1 MPVDVILP
9 KVDMDMTAGVIEA
22 WKVREGQTV
31 REGDV
36 LFEISTNKAVM
47 EIDAPEDGIIRQ
59 IVDVKKSA
67 VPVGTIVARIYKSG
81 EPIAALPAGQFIKS
95 DKTVEVQAGTI
106 VACHWPRA
114 NSASSP
120 APEAANTN
128 GHSLRATPHA
138 RKLARDGAVDLA
150 QVRGTGPQGRIS
162 GADIMRH
169 RNTVQPEQ
177 DQAVVPLSSARR
189 IAGQRLAESMRSAP
203 HFYLTAHIDM
213 SGVNAFLKGAASN
226 GVGKISTTVL
236 IAALAARVLRAHPML
251 NASAEEDAVRVH
263 SAINIAVAMERAGDL
278 ITPVLHHAD
287 RTPLADLNRQ
297 FLALRQAGQDRS
309 IKSSQMADGTFTVS
323 NLGMYGVDG
332 FTAII
337 NPPQSAIL
345 AVGRTVDTPVGR
357 DGQIV
362 LRPMAN
368 FCLSSDHRIVD
379 GVTAARFMAD
389 LRAAL
394 ENPARML

>member
-1 MPVDVILP
+1 MPIDVILP
-9 KVDMDMTAGVIEA
+9 KVDMDMTTGIIEA
-22 WKVREGQTV
+22 WKVREGQSV

-47 EIDAPEDGIIRQ
+47 EIDAPQDGIIRQ
-59 IVDVKKSA
+59 ITDLKKSA
-67 VPVGTIVARIYKSG
+67 IPVGTVVARIYQNG
-81 EPIAALPAGQFIKS
+81 EELIALPAPPRNAAEI
-95 DKTVEVQAGTI
+95 EVKKGTI

-114 NSASSP
+114 PQPEP
-120 APEAANTN
+120 AVAN
-128 GHSLRATPHA
+128 GMRATPYA
-138 RKLARDGAVDLA
+138 RRLAREADIPLTD
-150 QVRGTGPQGRIS
+150 VRGSGPQGRIS
-162 GADIMRH
+162 SADILQFKKAEQFEADPSLMPLSPARRVAAQRLSESH
-169 RNTVQPEQ
+169 RN
-177 DQAVVPLSSARR
+177 
-189 IAGQRLAESMRSAP
+189 AP
-203 HFYLTAHIDM
+203 HFYLNAHIDM

-236 IAALAARVLRAHPML
+236 IAALAGRVLRHHPML
-251 NASAEEDAVRVH
+251 NASAEDEHVRVH
-263 SAINIAVAMERAGDL
+263 SAINIAIAMERAGDL
-278 ITPVLHHAD
+278 VTPVLHHAD
-287 RTPLADLNRQ
+287 RTPLGDLNKQ
-297 FLALRQAGQDRS
+297 FHALRQAAQDRT

-345 AVGRTVDTPVGR
+345 SVGRTVDTPVGR
-357 DGQIV
+357 DGKIV

-394 ENPARML
+394 ENPAKVV

>member
-9 KVDMDMTAGVIEA
+9 KVDMDMTTGIIEA
-22 WKVREGQTV
+22 WKVREGQQV

-47 EIDAPEDGIIRQ
+47 EIDAPQDGIIRQ
-59 IVDVKKSA
+59 ISDAKQA
-67 VPVGTIVARIYKSG
+67 ALPVGTVVARIYQNG
-81 EPIAALPAGQFIKS
+81 EALVELPPQPRAAADIELRKGA
-95 DKTVEVQAGTI
+95 I
-106 VACHWPRA
+106 VACHWPRPPQ
-114 NSASSP
+114 P
-120 APEAANTN
+120 APANNN
-128 GHSLRATPHA
+128 GQRATPYA
-138 RKLARDGAVDLA
+138 RKLAREADIQLA
-150 QVRGTGPQGRIS
+150 NLRGSGPQGRIS
-162 GADIMRH
+162 GADVLQFQR
-169 RNTVQPEQ
+169 TQQFADDPSL
-177 DQAVVPLSSARR
+177 VPMTAARR
-189 IAGQRLAESMRSAP
+189 IAAQRLTESYRTAP
-203 HFYLTAHIDM
+203 HFHLTAQIDM

-226 GVGKISTTVL
+226 GAGKISTTVL
-236 IAALAARVLRAHPML
+236 IAALAGRVLRAHPML
-251 NASAEEDAVRVH
+251 NASADNEHVRIH

-278 ITPVLHHAD
+278 VTPVLHHAD
-287 RTPLADLNRQ
+287 RTPLTDLNRQ
-297 FLALRQAGQDRS
+297 FHLLRMAAQDRS
-309 IKSSQMADGTFTVS
+309 IRPSQMADGTFTIS
-323 NLGMYGVDG
+323 NLGMYGVDS

-357 DGQIV
+357 DGKIV

-394 ENPARML
+394 ENPAKVV

>member
-1 MPVDVILP
+1 MPIDVILP
-9 KVDMDMTAGVIEA
+9 KVDMDMTTGIIEA
-22 WKVREGQTV
+22 WKVNEGQTV

-47 EIDAPEDGIIRQ
+47 EIDAPQDGIVRQ
-59 IVDVKKSA
+59 IADVNKA
-67 VPVGTIVARIYKSG
+67 AIPVGTVVARIYKSG
-81 EPIAALPAGQFIKS
+81 EALIALPPQPRAAADI
-95 DKTVEVQAGTI
+95 EVKKGTI

-114 NSASSP
+114 P
-120 APEAANTN
+120 QPVEEQKK
-128 GHSLRATPHA
+128 GLRATPYA
-138 RKLARDGAVDLA
+138 RKLAREAEIQLTD
-150 QVRGTGPQGRIS
+150 VRGSGPQGRIAS
-162 GADIMRH
+162 ADILQFQKAQ
-169 RNTVQPEQ
+169 QPEH
-177 DQAVVPLSSARR
+177 DPSLMPLSSARR
-189 IAGQRLAESMRSAP
+189 VAAQRLTDSYRTAP
-203 HFYLTAHIDM
+203 HFYLNAHIDM

-236 IAALAARVLRAHPML
+236 IAALAGRVLRSHPML
-251 NASAEEDAVRVH
+251 NASAEDEHVRVH
-263 SAINIAVAMERAGDL
+263 SAVNIAIAMERAGDL
-278 ITPVLHHAD
+278 VTPVLHHAD
-287 RTPLADLNRQ
+287 RTPLADLNKQ
-297 FLALRQAGQDRS
+297 FHLLRMAAQDRS
-309 IKSSQMADGTFTVS
+309 IKPSQMADGTFTVS

-345 AVGRTVDTPVGR
+345 AIGRTVDTPVGR
-357 DGQIV
+357 DGKIV

-394 ENPARML
+394 EDPARVL